1 MATTTKTAKKRST
14 KVTEAEI
21 VDTTRPIEDIMKDFA
36 PTEVKPTVDV
46 EKVVGKIDVRPTTL
60 RRIDDNGNVSMK
72 GLTKA
77 EVAEL
82 VAIGSKL
89 NPSDKMSVMNYGSEL
104 SSQLN
109 KSTKEL
115 LTLSR
120 TVSIG
125 DETSDIMRDITSK
138 LMKIDLDDIKK
149 PNLFVR
155 TIRKIPVLNKMFFS
169 VEKFL
174 AKYDSLEQQV
184 EKCEEKLEAAQA
196 IALRDNTDL
205 EKRFQNTTAY
215 LQVLEKLIL
224 AAKLKSEE
232 FEKAIAVME
241 STPEKYS
248 AIAIHD
254 AKNFKHE
261 LDKRIS
267 SMLTW
272 HLSFNQSLF
281 RIRDIQDA
289 NIAHSNKISETIEN
303 MMPQLRDQLHEAVV
317 LYNMEQGLKAH
328 DVMIDGFNDIIAH
341 NADAA
346 HDMKVRVTE
355 RTEKTALKMETLRHN
370 QQRLIDTNKD
380 VLKIMEEAARE
391 RANNEREMAKME
403 RELESM
409 LSGQKP
415 TDGETASAIYSKY
428 AIESDLESE

>member
-1 MATTTKTAKKRST
+1 MTATTKTAKKRVN
-14 KVTEAEI
+14 VTEAEI
-21 VDTTRPIEDIMKDFA
+21 VDGSRPIEEIMKELTPSVANPSVDVEGLIGK
-36 PTEVKPTVDV
+36 PHVKPTA
-46 EKVVGKIDVRPTTL
+46 L
-60 RRIDDNGNVSMK
+60 RRIDDKGNVNTN
-72 GLTKA
+72 GLTKE
-77 EVAEL
+77 EVTEL

-89 NPSDKMSVMNYGSEL
+89 KPSDKMSVMNYGAEL
-104 SSQLN
+104 SAQLN

-115 LTLSR
+115 LALSR

-125 DETSDIMRDITSK
+125 NETSDIMRDITSK
-138 LMKIDLDDIKK
+138 LMTIDLDDIKR
-149 PNLFVR
+149 PNLLVR

-174 AKYDSLEQQV
+174 AKYDNLEQQV
-184 EKCEEKLEAAQA
+184 ERCEEKLEAAQA

-215 LQVLEKLIL
+215 LDVLEKLIL

-232 FEKAIAVME
+232 ITRAIDVME
-241 STPEKYS
+241 ASPDKFS
-248 AIAIHD
+248 AIDIHD

-261 LDKRIS
+261 LDKRIT

-289 NIAHSNKISETIEN
+289 NIAHSNKITETIEN

-317 LYNMEQGLKAH
+317 LYNLEQGLKAH
-328 DVMIDGFNDIIAH
+328 DVMIDGFNEIITH

-355 RTEKTALKMETLRHN
+355 HTEKTALKMETLRHN

-380 VLKIMEEAARE
+380 VLKIMEDAARE

-409 LSGQKP
+409 LSGAQSN
-415 TDGETASAIYSKY
+415 GESASAVYNKY
-428 AIESDLESE
+428 LENIVQDA